1 MIPELSNRIQGM
13 DGGVSNFR
21 ISEEE
26 EGAVSYNIYIY
37 IYIQGLHLF
46 KAYGGWHWTNEA
58 GGVDVGY
65 FSFII

>member
-37 IYIQGLHLF
+37 IYIFRDCICSRRMEDGIGRMKL
-46 KAYGGWHWTNEA
+46 E
-58 GGVDVGY
+58 V
-65 FSFII
+65 